1 MSKLSDQIEMLF
13 KARGYKWR
21 IGGELR
27 FPTAEDI
34 EKVLRTAKAS
44 IDMDGGTE
52 VQLEIGR
59 LIVRK
64 DAGHYDVYVYF
75 GELNDD

>member
-21 IGGELR
+21 IGGEQR
-27 FPTAEDI
+27 FPTSEDI

-64 DAGHYDVYVYF
+64 EAGHYDVYVYF
-75 GELNDD
+75 GELE